1 MLRLIRKKELICR
14 LCSTELI
21 TLYGMRTASTLPWRR
36 TEMNLQKTAGPN
48 PRSIGD
54 IGILDNN
61 QLANGPGISASAIG
75 ITALVG
81 LVANSTR
88 GPQAGKPSSLTG

>member
-1 MLRLIRKKELICR
+1 
-14 LCSTELI
+14 
-21 TLYGMRTASTLPWRR
+21 MR
-36 TEMNLQKTAGPN
+36 
-48 PRSIGD
+48 D